1 MKLIKKLEEDETSR
15 FVSKIVDSV
24 LLETGYNFFERLDF
38 SLGEDRVEVEDSA
51 ARISLDKNNS
61 FIAERDARATK
72 ILILQKLELA
82 LLRKYKR
89 VPDYIE
95 NLITNKRITKKF
107 GNDFFYFSYLFL
119 LKEERDVKD
128 MDKFLSINSPWLS
141 FYGIDDYA
149 SRFLLRMLNI
159 FKHRKVFQQRTRR
172 LFLALKKD
180 LENEKKLTKAIK
192 EFALLK

>member
-15 FVSKIVDSV
+15 FVSKIIDSV
-24 LLETGYNFFERLDF
+24 LLETGYNFFERLAF
-38 SLGEDRVEVEDSA
+38 SLGKDRVEVENSA
-51 ARISLDKNNS
+51 ANISLDKNNS

-95 NLITNKRITKKF
+95 NLITNRRIIKKF
-107 GNDFFYFSYLFL
+107 GNDFFYFSYISLI
-119 LKEERDVKD
+119 KEERDVKD
-128 MDKFLSINSPWLS
+128 MDKFLSINLPWLS
-141 FYGIDDYA
+141 SYGIDDYA
-149 SRFLLRMLNI
+149 SRFLLRMLNM